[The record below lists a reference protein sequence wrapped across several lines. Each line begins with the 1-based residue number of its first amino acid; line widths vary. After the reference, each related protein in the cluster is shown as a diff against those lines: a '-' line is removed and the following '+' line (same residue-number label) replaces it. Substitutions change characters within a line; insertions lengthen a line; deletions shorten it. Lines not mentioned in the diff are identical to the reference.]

1 MSASRSRSALSPNNS
16 DNFKSNNGIR
26 NVSIDANSGGSSKS
40 SGYIKDRYIH
50 EMPLQQLR
58 LLCEHLDEMQVWM
71 QLAEVMQLRA
81 ADVKFINQQK
91 ELGKSPS
98 WQLIQKWGVECKHT
112 VTELFMLL
120 WKKEQHH
127 AMRMLKDFVERKYQL
142 LIPRSQPRLT
152 MLMAASSDVK
162 KLNGPVNPSTS
173 GVSNS
178 NNNTSCSS
186 IEESSVTSTQRI
198 EQDVR
203 DFARYM
209 IEINYD
215 ELTAAT
221 ENWSD
226 RLKLGRG
233 GFGTVYKG
241 TWKFTEVAIKQLQ
254 YNAVNGRDSS
264 KVQLQQS
271 LNELKHLSRYR
282 HDNVLPLFGYSLN
295 GEKPCLV
302 YQLMKGGTLEQH
314 LYSKKGKPLT
324 WQQRV
329 DICLGAARGINFLHV
344 CDVKPLIHGDI
355 KPANVL
361 LDLCLTPRIG
371 DFGLARE
378 GPAAVSSSVTVAQIY
393 GTKPYLPQEFL
404 RGKKLST
411 KVDTY
416 SFGVMLLETF
426 TGLRALDQQRKP
438 ELLAEYIKSIPKDAL
453 DNVIDARQPLQNGE
467 REMCKNLILLGTH
480 CVAFE
485 PDHRPEME
493 YAYDTIRFLVT
504 VILTSFKKEQQIMK
518 IIIMSSQITGKI

>member
-1 MSASRSRSALSPNNS
+1 MSVSRSRSALSPNNS
-16 DNFKSNNGIR
+16 ITNG
-26 NVSIDANSGGSSKS
+26 NNSGGSGIGVGGGGSSSSS
-40 SGYIKDRYIH
+40 SGYVKDRYIH
-50 EMPLQQLR
+50 ELPLQQLR
-58 LLCEHLDEMQVWM
+58 LLCEHLDEMQIWK
-71 QLAEVMQLRA
+71 QLAEIMQLRP
-81 ADVKFINQQK
+81 ADVKFINQQQ

-98 WQLIQKWGVECKHT
+98 WQLIQKWGIECKHT

-152 MLMAASSDVK
+152 MLMAANSDIK
-162 KLNGPVNPSTS
+162 QLNGPINTSSS

-178 NNNTSCSS
+178 NNNTSYSS
-186 IEESSVTSTQRI
+186 YEQTGPTSTQRI
-198 EQDVR
+198 ERDVR
-203 DFARYM
+203 EFARYM
-209 IEINYD
+209 IEISYD
-215 ELTAAT
+215 ELTEAT

-241 TWKFTEVAIKQLQ
+241 TWKCTEVAVKQLQ

-295 GEKPCLV
+295 GDKPCLV
-302 YQLMKGGTLEQH
+302 YQLMKGGTLEQR
-314 LYSKKGKPLT
+314 LYSKKETPLT
-324 WQQRV
+324 WEQRV
-329 DICLGAARGINFLHV
+329 EICLGAARGINFLHV

-361 LDLCLTPRIG
+361 LDVCLTPRIG

-378 GPAAVSSSVTVAQIY
+378 GPAAVSRSVTVSQIY

-416 SFGVMLLETF
+416 SYGVMLLEAF
-426 TGLRALDQQRKP
+426 TGLRAVDHNRKP
-438 ELLAEYIKSIPKDAL
+438 ELLAEYIKGIRKDEL
-453 DNVIDARQPLQNGE
+453 GNLIDARQPIQNGE
-467 REMCKNLILLGTH
+467 RDMCKNLILLGTQ

-485 PDHRPEME
+485 ADDRPEME
-493 YAYDTIRFLVT
+493 YVYDTIRFC
-504 VILTSFKKEQQIMK
+504 K
-518 IIIMSSQITGKI
+518 IYPD

>member
-1 MSASRSRSALSPNNS
+1 MSVQRSRSALSPNNS
-16 DNFKSNNGIR
+16 GNIEASNSTVNGSNI
-26 NVSIDANSGGSSKS
+26 IGGAGGSSSS
-40 SGYIKDRYIH
+40 SGYIKDRYID
-50 EMPLQQLR
+50 ELPSQQLR

-71 QLAEVMQLRA
+71 QLAEVMQLRP
-81 ADVKFINQQK
+81 ADVKFIQQQQ

-98 WQLIQKWGVECKHT
+98 WLLIRKWGIECKHT

-120 WKKEQHH
+120 WKREQHH

-152 MLMAASSDVK
+152 MLMANSDIK
-162 KLNGPVNPSTS
+162 QLNGPINSSSS

-178 NNNTSCSS
+178 NNNSS
-186 IEESSVTSTQRI
+186 YSSSEQTAPTSTQRI

-203 DFARYM
+203 EFARYM
-209 IEINYD
+209 IEISYD
-215 ELTAAT
+215 DLTEAT
-221 ENWSD
+221 ENWSE
-226 RLKLGRG
+226 RLKLGKG

-241 TWKFTEVAIKQLQ
+241 TWKCTEVAVKQLQ

-302 YQLMKGGTLEQH
+302 YQLMKGGTLEQR
-314 LYSKKGKPLT
+314 LYAKKEKPLT
-324 WQQRV
+324 WKERV
-329 DICLGAARGINFLHV
+329 EICLGASRGINFLHS

-361 LDLCLTPRIG
+361 LDVCLTPRIG

-378 GPAAVSSSVTVAQIY
+378 GPAAVSRSVTVSQVY
-393 GTKPYLPQEFL
+393 GTRPYLPQEFL

-416 SFGVMLLETF
+416 SYGVMLLETF
-426 TGLRALDQQRKP
+426 TGMRAVDQHRRPLLLSEFVKCVRKD
-438 ELLAEYIKSIPKDAL
+438 ELVNL
-453 DNVIDARQPLQNGE
+453 IDARQPIQNDE
-467 REMCKNLILLGTH
+467 RDMCKNLILLGTQ

-485 PDHRPEME
+485 ADDRPEMK
-493 YAYDTIRFLVT
+493 YVYDTINFC
-504 VILTSFKKEQQIMK
+504 K
-518 IIIMSSQITGKI
+518 IYPD

>member
-1 MSASRSRSALSPNNS
+1 MSVSRSRSILSPNNS
-16 DNFKSNNGIR
+16 GNFEASNGIT
-26 NVSIDANSGGSSKS
+26 NGNSAGSSVGIGAGGSSRS
-40 SGYIKDRYIH
+40 SGYVKDRYI
-50 EMPLQQLR
+50 EELPSQQLR

-71 QLAEVMQLRA
+71 QLAEVMQLRP
-81 ADVKFINQQK
+81 ADVKFINQQQ

-98 WQLIQKWGVECKHT
+98 WQLIRKWGIECKHT

-120 WKKEQHH
+120 WKNEQHH

-152 MLMAASSDVK
+152 MLMANSDIK
-162 KLNGPVNPSTS
+162 QLNGPINSSSS

-178 NNNTSCSS
+178 NNNTSISS
-186 IEESSVTSTQRI
+186 YEQTAPTSTQRI

-203 DFARYM
+203 EFARYM
-209 IEINYD
+209 IEISYE
-215 ELTAAT
+215 ELTEAT
-221 ENWSD
+221 ENWSEH
-226 RLKLGRG
+226 LKLGRG

-241 TWKFTEVAIKQLQ
+241 TWKCTEVAVKQLQ

-302 YQLMKGGTLEQH
+302 YQLMKGGTLEQR
-314 LYSKKGKPLT
+314 LYSKKEKPLT
-324 WQQRV
+324 WKERV
-329 DICLGAARGINFLHV
+329 EICLGAARGINFLHV
-344 CDVKPLIHGDI
+344 CDIKPLIHGDI

-361 LDLCLTPRIG
+361 LDVCLTPRIG

-378 GPAAVSSSVTVAQIY
+378 GPASVSRSVTVSQIY

-416 SFGVMLLETF
+416 SYGVMLLETF
-426 TGLRALDQQRKP
+426 TGLRAVDQNRKP
-438 ELLAEYIKSIPKDAL
+438 HLLPEYIKGIRKDQFDDL
-453 DNVIDARQPLQNGE
+453 IDARQPIQNGE
-467 REMCKNLILLGTH
+467 RDMCKNLILLGSQ

-485 PDHRPEME
+485 ADDRPEMK
-493 YAYDTIRFLVT
+493 YVYDTIN
-504 VILTSFKKEQQIMK
+504 ICK
-518 IIIMSSQITGKI
+518 IYPE